1 MMAVAS
7 HTRHPGSRSVAEAIR
22 DLAIDADAWRKVP
35 ALRLRMLC
43 MRASA
48 GMTGGAG
55 VTGDKAQPRST
66 MERLHG

>member
-1 MMAVAS
+1 MPVVGP
-7 HTRHPGSRSVAEAIR
+7 TRHPGSRSVAEAIR
-22 DLAIDADAWRKVP
+22 DLAIDAEAWRKVP
-35 ALRLRMLC
+35 ALRLRMLR